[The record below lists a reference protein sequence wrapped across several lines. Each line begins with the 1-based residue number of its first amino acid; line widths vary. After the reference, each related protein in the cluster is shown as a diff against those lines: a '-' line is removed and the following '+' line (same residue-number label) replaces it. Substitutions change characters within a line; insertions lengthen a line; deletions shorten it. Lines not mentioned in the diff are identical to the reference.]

1 MDSRT
6 IDGVGEERSWACTA
20 GAPTSVVPDTEN
32 RSGWVQGWDFFGS
45 AEGGVEGVRGV
56 GGDCGI
62 EEEEDAVS
70 VVVDVSI

>member
-1 MDSRT
+1 
-6 IDGVGEERSWACTA
+6 
-20 GAPTSVVPDTEN
+20 
-32 RSGWVQGWDFFGS
+32 VQGWDFFGS

-70 VVVDVSI
+70 VVVDVRI